1 MCPGEHQ
8 AVVLLQS
15 HIFKCNFSSL
25 KGLPQNLNKQTVFG
39 FCYFQGEIDLG
50 FQMG

>member
-1 MCPGEHQ
+1 MSPGEHQ

-15 HIFKCNFSSL
+15 YIFQCNFSSL
-25 KGLPQNLNKQTVFG
+25 KGLPQNLNKQTD
-39 FCYFQGEIDLG
+39 FCFRYFQGEIDLG